1 VTPSRPA
8 PLLAAAALVVA
19 VSAGLLGAGCG
30 GSDST
35 STGGGGSDSTSTGG
49 GVEDSSSRTGQVRV
63 VWQEPESEEDKI
75 GYELLQAAETEGVA
89 TELAEEFELPHPL
102 LVRGVNGYGEGPFYL
117 GEDNSI
123 TLPYGFAA
131 LVLEVLAEAEPEN
144 SEAELEEQ
152 ANGVNSF
159 ILAHEFAHA
168 LIENF
173 ELPVLGKE
181 EDAADSIST
190 ALLLE
195 VPGGDEYA
203 ADAALFWAGLSGE
216 QESHSVA
223 EYADSHSLDIQ
234 RAYNILC
241 WVAGSSEAS
250 YEEVAELEVLPASRL
265 ETCPD
270 EYEQLVTS
278 VERELEPHLKG

>member
-1 VTPSRPA
+1 MPHRVG
-8 PLLAAAALVVA
+8 VVA
-19 VSAGLLGAGCG
+19 SSASVPRLAVALAVAVTTALLGAGCG

-35 STGGGGSDSTSTGG
+35 STGSGGEESKTDG
-49 GVEDSSSRTGQVRV
+49 GQVRFA
-63 VWQEPESEEDKI
+63 WQEPQTEEDEV
-75 GYELLQAAETEGVA
+75 GYELLQASETEEVA

-102 LVRGVNGYGEGPFYL
+102 LVRGVNGFGQGPFYL
-117 GEDNSI
+117 GENNSI

-131 LVLEVLAEAEPEN
+131 LVLEVLVEGDPE
-144 SEAELEEQ
+144 SSDAELEEQ
-152 ANGVNSF
+152 AIGVNSF

-195 VPGGDEYA
+195 VPDGDEYA
-203 ADAALFWAGLSGE
+203 VDAALFWAGLSGG
-216 QESHSVA
+216 QESHTVA

-234 RAYNILC
+234 RSYNILC

-265 ETCPD
+265 QTCPD

-278 VERELEPHLKG
+278 IERELEPHLKG